1 MVSSNNLNAMSVSI
15 IANDMS
21 KTIFKST
28 YEDNISEYCKQVLDY
43 EVESLELS
51 RTRRD
56 IGIYPSDLHSY
67 EIISMAKDP
76 AKFEMII
83 EGRSFPVEVNTFLV
97 GQLEMAIKLAKPSS
111 IVFMSCNFFALPLDY
126 LESLNIE
133 NVYIPNDEN
142 VYRAENIYLNREC
155 NLNVLNPADLQNGIF
170 PSNVDM
176 FVANATHISMGIN
189 PNIIQEMYDHLP
201 VNGVLYI
208 INSNDFMAYYDNV
221 VDISIASVEGHP
233 MYDVNTAIAALDN
246 ALVYHI
252 PTGAG
257 FTVIIKG

>member
-1 MVSSNNLNAMSVSI
+1 MSSPSGLNAISVAM

-21 KTIFKST
+21 KTIFKNDYQEKT
-28 YEDNISEYCKQVLDY
+28 SEYCKQVFEY
-43 EVESLELS
+43 EVDDLS
-51 RTRRD
+51 MDRDRRE

-67 EIISMAKDP
+67 ELMGKAP
-76 AKFEMII
+76 EAI
-83 EGRSFPVEVNTFLV
+83 ESGLINGARAFAIETNTFLV
-97 GQLEMAIKLAKPSS
+97 GQLEMAIKLAKPTS
-111 IVFMSCNFFALPLDY
+111 IVFMSCNFFAFPLDY

-155 NLNVLNPADLQNGIF
+155 NLNVLDPSDLQNGIF

-189 PNIIQEMYDHLP
+189 SNAIQEMYDHLP
-201 VNGVLYI
+201 INGVLYI

-221 VDISIASVEGHP
+221 ASSDTASAEGHP
-233 MYDVNTAIAALDN
+233 MYDVTTAISALEN

>member
-97 GQLEMAIKLAKPSS
+97 GQLEMAIKLAKPSQ
-111 IVFMSCNFFALPLDY
+111 V
-126 LESLNIE
+126 
-133 NVYIPNDEN
+133 PN
-142 VYRAENIYLNREC
+142 
-155 NLNVLNPADLQNGIF
+155 
-170 PSNVDM
+170 
-176 FVANATHISMGIN
+176 
-189 PNIIQEMYDHLP
+189 
-201 VNGVLYI
+201 
-208 INSNDFMAYYDNV
+208 
-221 VDISIASVEGHP
+221 
-233 MYDVNTAIAALDN
+233 
-246 ALVYHI
+246 
-252 PTGAG
+252 
-257 FTVIIKG
+257 